1 MGKALGK
8 QVYTQPSIFLK
19 WLNQRCKEIAGR
31 YRE

>member
-8 QVYTQPSIFLK
+8 QACTQPEFLK